1 MQGSWAGH
9 SAGTY
14 DAFNVVDPGWSH
26 YNDQHLAEWSVWFDG
41 TDKFY
46 LQYSAVPEPSTLH
59 DGNRIA
65 HGSRSLLHSKIT
77 KEKAGAN

>member
-1 MQGSWAGH
+1 MEMFGKNITKRVDFYLCRDWAGH

-26 YNDQHLAEWSVWFDG
+26 YNDQHLHEWSVWFDG

-46 LQYSAVPEPSTLH
+46 LIF
-59 DGNRIA
+59 R
-65 HGSRSLLHSKIT
+65 RS
-77 KEKAGAN
+77 